1 MTGGR
6 VTSARQPLLPLAI
19 LDGGGEWQT
28 LPFVL
33 DTGFTGFIAVPERYS
48 RQLGLTFRRLVDV
61 SSATEQSVMVASGHA
76 LIIWFGRRRAVRAIQ
91 AGTHPL
97 IGMSLLWHHR
107 IAINAITNGAVT
119 MTPHGG
125 PI

>member
-6 VTSARQPLLPLAI
+6 VTSARQPLLPMAI
-19 LDGGGEWQT
+19 LDGGGQWRT

-48 RQLGLTFRRLVDV
+48 RQLGLTFRRMVDV
-61 SSATEQSVMVASGHA
+61 SSATEQSVMVASGYA
-76 LIIWFGRRRAVRAIQ
+76 LIVWFGQRRAVRAVQ

-97 IGMSLLWHHR
+97 IGMSLLWHHH
-107 IAINAITNGAVT
+107 IAISAVADGAVT
-119 MTPHGG
+119 ITPHGG

>member
-6 VTSARQPLLPLAI
+6 VTSARQPLLPMAI
-19 LDGGGEWQT
+19 LDGNGQWQT

-48 RQLGLTFRRLVDV
+48 RQLGLTFRRMVDV
-61 SSATEQSVMVASGHA
+61 SSATEQSVMVASGYA
-76 LIIWFGRRRAVRAIQ
+76 LIVWFGRQRAVRAVQ

-97 IGMSLLWHHR
+97 IGMSLLRQRH
-107 IAINAITNGAVT
+107 IAISAVTNGAVT
-119 MTPHGG
+119 ITPHGG